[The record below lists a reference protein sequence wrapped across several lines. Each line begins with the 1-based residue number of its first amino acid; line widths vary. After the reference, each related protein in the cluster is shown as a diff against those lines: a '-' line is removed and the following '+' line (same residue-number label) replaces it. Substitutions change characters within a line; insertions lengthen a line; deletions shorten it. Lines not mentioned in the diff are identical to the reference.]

1 MSNYYLGIDLGST
14 TSKAVIINQNDEII
28 GRGITNTR
36 ANYEVASEIAR
47 LAAVYNARFSLLK
60 RALSAELKVSPDLRR
75 YIGDLEE
82 AFQYLEFRI
91 RADRL
96 YLQMVTTVTAYLP
109 LGSQPRILGAL
120 GQIFEKVIP
129 VIKQEYLHGKLGAKN
144 QFFRDIFFE
153 QYNAQVG
160 KLESMLFE
168 PLMTVFDKSITPV
181 ENEILPMD
189 FAALVHEAMDILKE
203 KYAGFAERRVPLG
216 FSFDQELHMLAG
228 NIHEVS
234 ETIKKHIDRIA
245 AQDIAIANMVG
256 TGYGRALL
264 PFPKE
269 CIRSEI
275 LCHAYGAH
283 IAFPATRTVLDI
295 GGQDTKAIQVDE
307 QGFVTSFQMND
318 RCAAGCG
325 RYLGYIADE
334 LGITLSELGETATH
348 AQHDAT
354 ICSTCTVF
362 AGAELREQ
370 QNLGVPREDI
380 LGGLHKA
387 IVSRAMSLIARSG
400 GVRNEF
406 TFTGGVA
413 RNPAVIKY
421 LRRFVAENYGED
433 ITINIHTDS
442 IFMGALG
449 GARFARL
456 GTNVEL
462 PRSKSSR
469 SPIVPI
475 MSEEIL

>member
-1 MSNYYLGIDLGST
+1 MSSYYLGIDLGST

-60 RALSAELKVSPDLRR
+60 RVLHSELEANPELRR
-75 YIGDLEE
+75 YVADLED
-82 AFQYLEFRI
+82 AFQYLEFRV

-96 YLQMVTTVTAYLP
+96 YRQMVSTTTAYFP
-109 LGSQPRILGAL
+109 IDRQPRILAAL
-120 GQIFEKVIP
+120 GNNFEVAIP
-129 VIKQEYLHGKLGAKN
+129 AIKQEYLHGKLGSKN

-153 QYNAQVG
+153 QYNHRVG
-160 KLESMLFE
+160 KLDPMLFE

-203 KYAGFAERRVPLG
+203 KYAGFAERILPPGV
-216 FSFDQELHMLAG
+216 SFDEELNLLAG
-228 NIHEVS
+228 NVREVS
-234 ETIKKHIDRIA
+234 ETIKRHIDRIA
-245 AQDIAIANMVG
+245 AQEIAIANMVG

-275 LCHAYGAH
+275 LCHAFGAH
-283 IAFPATRTVLDI
+283 IAFPDTRTVLDI
-295 GGQDTKAIQVDE
+295 GGQDTKAIQVDD

-334 LGITLSELGETATH
+334 LGITLSELGETATR
-348 AQHDAT
+348 ATCDAT
-354 ICSTCTVF
+354 ISSTCTVF
-362 AGAELREQ
+362 AGAELREL

-387 IVSRAMSLIARSG
+387 IVQRAMSLIARSG

-413 RNPAVIKY
+413 RNPAVLKY
-421 LRRFVAENYGED
+421 LRGFITENYGAD
-433 ITINIHTDS
+433 ITMNIHTDS

-456 GTNVEL
+456 GVNVEL
-462 PRSKSSR
+462 PRAKRSSA
-469 SPIVPI
+469 PI
-475 MSEEIL
+475 MPTMEEEIG